1 MSIRRG
7 GRPGGRPR
15 SSARESVR
23 LSLRRR
29 HRVPAT
35 RFFSLQMRRR
45 QRGTTTIV
53 FFFASIGGGR
63 GSARRSASSRRVR
76 APGVVLPT
84 TTTIPPF
91 GHRLHRAVVTV
102 VHARRRR
109 RRHHRCHHHHH
120 RVYLKEKV
128 FVLFCRRLFE
138 GEKVQ
143 KHTPL
148 LLSDSI
154 YILLFLFVWNQT
166 TNALAFLCVCVFFLC
181 VFDLFCGCSFVGV
194 FFPKEKKTTE
204 AGGFEKDAR
213 LGPRI

>member
-1 MSIRRG
+1 
-7 GRPGGRPR
+7 
-15 SSARESVR
+15 
-23 LSLRRR
+23 
-29 HRVPAT
+29 
-35 RFFSLQMRRR
+35 MRRR

-76 APGVVLPT
+76 APGVVLPTT

-128 FVLFCRRLFE
+128 FVLFCRRLE
-138 GEKVQ
+138 GEKDFQ

-194 FFPKEKKTTE
+194 FFPKE
-204 AGGFEKDAR
+204 
-213 LGPRI
+213 